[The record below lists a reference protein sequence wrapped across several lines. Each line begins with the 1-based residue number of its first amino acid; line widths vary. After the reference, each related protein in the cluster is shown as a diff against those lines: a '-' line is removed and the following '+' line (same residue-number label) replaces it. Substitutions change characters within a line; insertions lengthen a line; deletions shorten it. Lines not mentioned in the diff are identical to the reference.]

1 MLNVWVVAY
10 KISKKVF
17 MRIKKRIISI
27 IVSAII
33 LISIA
38 VPVSAT
44 VLTVKSAGLEYKY
57 YNSFMCERAYATCT
71 ASGGGIACFNV
82 CWVIDGKIQHRPVT
96 NIYSGQTRTAR
107 NNYVDKGTNYPYV
120 INMYQL

>member
-1 MLNVWVVAY
+1 
-10 KISKKVF
+10 

-44 VLTVKSAGLEYKY
+44 MLTAKSTGLEYKY

-71 ASGGGIACFNV
+71 ASGGGYACFQV
-82 CWVIDGKIQHRPVT
+82 TWVIGGVAQPRAYTLIG
-96 NIYSGQTRTAR
+96 SGQTKTGYSY
-107 NNYVDKGTNYPYV
+107 YVDKGTNYPYV

>member
-1 MLNVWVVAY
+1 
-10 KISKKVF
+10 

-27 IVSAII
+27 IVSSII

-44 VLTVKSAGLEYKY
+44 VLTLKGTGITYGY
-57 YNSFMCERAYATCT
+57 HNSYMCERAYAKST
-71 ASGGGIACFNV
+71 ASGGGYACFNV